1 MFRFAQHD
9 TRRNPGMKRVGIVL
23 LQLLVTGAGLWYVF
37 HDQQKLD
44 ANILECGDPAAAG
57 PLSKRGHVRALQ
69 SRLSSTRRCREVSD
83 LSIWIDHPTE
93 LRPIFPSKNTENE
106 PQKKRSARNNCSRNT
121 RRYSGFIWRVRRF

>member
-1 MFRFAQHD
+1 
-9 TRRNPGMKRVGIVL
+9 MKRVGIVL

-69 SRLSSTRRCREVSD
+69 VVCLPRADAEKF
-83 LSIWIDHPTE
+83 
-93 LRPIFPSKNTENE
+93 PI
-106 PQKKRSARNNCSRNT
+106 
-121 RRYSGFIWRVRRF
+121 